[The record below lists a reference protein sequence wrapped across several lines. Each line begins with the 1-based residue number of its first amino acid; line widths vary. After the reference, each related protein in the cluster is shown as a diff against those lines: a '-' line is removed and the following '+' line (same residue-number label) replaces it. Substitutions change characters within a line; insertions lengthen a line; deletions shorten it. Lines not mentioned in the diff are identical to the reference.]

1 MASVDSRP
9 DSRENSV
16 MAQRTRTT
24 RTAQTATSVANRS
37 ALRFSAINA
46 ILLAAGFASIVAGY
60 MLLARGS
67 NVAAPVLLVLGYA
80 VLIPLGIIL

>member
-1 MASVDSRP
+1 M
-9 DSRENSV
+9 
-16 MAQRTRTT
+16 
-24 RTAQTATSVANRS
+24 NRG

-46 ILLAAGFASIVAGY
+46 ILIGAGFASIVAGY
-60 MLLARGS
+60 VLLAQGS

>member
-1 MASVDSRP
+1 
-9 DSRENSV
+9 
-16 MAQRTRTT
+16 MAQSKRTRSASTT
-24 RTAQTATSVANRS
+24 PVTTNPGS
-37 ALRFSAINA
+37 LRFSAINA

-60 MLLARGS
+60 VLLAQGS